1 MTWVLATGY
10 AVAAAAAL
18 MGLSRR
24 GDPHVA
30 EALGVAPGAARTP
43 LEAVGARVARWVPHR
58 RLRERMAGLGR
69 PDLLERLLAWKLA
82 GGTTGALLGLS
93 APVGAGRVAAAILLG
108 GGAWTLPEFVL
119 ARRLAARRE
128 ALGLAT
134 PDLLDL
140 MDAGVSAGLTPRSAL
155 ERAVDGSPPMLRP
168 ILEAAR
174 ERVALGDRWSS
185 VLGEVADREGIGALR
200 RVATVLERSVRYG
213 APVEGA
219 LRALA
224 RDARAERDG
233 RLEERAGRAPV
244 AMLFPLVFCI
254 LPAFVLSAVV
264 PAALVA
270 IRGVR

>member
-1 MTWVLATGY
+1 MTWVLAAGY
-10 AVAAAAAL
+10 AVAAGAGL
-18 MGLSRR
+18 VGLSRR
-24 GDPHVA
+24 RDPHVS
-30 EALGVAPGAARTP
+30 EALGLEPGGTRSP
-43 LEAVGARVARWVPHR
+43 LEAVGARAARWVPHR
-58 RLRERMAGLGR
+58 RLGERMAKLGR

-82 GGTTGALLGLS
+82 GGTAGALLGFS
-93 APVGAGRVAAAILLG
+93 APVGAGRAATALLLG
-108 GGAWTLPEFVL
+108 GGAWILPEFVL
-119 ARRLAARRE
+119 ARRLATRRE
-128 ALGLAT
+128 ALSLVT

-155 ERAVDGSPPMLRP
+155 ERAVDGSPPTLRP

-185 VLGEVADREGIGALR
+185 VLAEAADREGIGALR

-224 RDARAERDG
+224 GDARAERDG